1 VQNKKKII
9 KKMKQDKV
17 KDDRMSSGKCRSSL
31 CMPMQYQAIIH
42 INLYTAIDIQVTVHR
57 DIFLY

>member
-1 VQNKKKII
+1 
-9 KKMKQDKV
+9 MKQDKV